1 MESWHFGMAGSRI
14 KFRQL
19 LDLLVRHEVEFII
32 VGGLAAVLEGV
43 PIFTVDLDILHRPT
57 AANTERLLRA
67 LEEIHA
73 RYRDPAGRLIL
84 PDATRLRTNRF
95 NLLSTDLGPL
105 DVLGNLGEG
114 FAYENL
120 SQRTHTYELEDL
132 RVRVL
137 ELAGVIELKERA
149 NRDKDRAV
157 LPILRHTLEM
167 KSAQAGLA
175 EEEGDEGPGT

>member
-14 KFRQL
+14 KFYQL

-43 PIFTVDLDILHRPT
+43 PIFTMDLDILHRPT
-57 AANTERLLRA
+57 EDNTERLLQA
-67 LEEIHA
+67 LVEIHA

-95 NLLSTDLGPL
+95 NLLATDLGPL
-105 DVLGNLGEG
+105 DVLSNLGAG
-114 FAYENL
+114 FAYEDL
-120 SQRTHTYELEDL
+120 EQRTNTYELGEV

-137 ELAGVIELKERA
+137 ELASIIALKEQA

-157 LPILRHTLEM
+157 LPILRRTLEM
-167 KSAQAGLA
+167 KSGKRGAAD
-175 EEEGDEGPGT
+175 EEPGT

>member
-1 MESWHFGMAGSRI
+1 MAGSRI
-14 KFRQL
+14 KFYQL

-57 AANTERLLRA
+57 DDNTERLLHA

-84 PDATRLRTNRF
+84 PNATRLRTNRF
-95 NLLSTDLGPL
+95 NLLTTDLGPL
-105 DVLGNLGEG
+105 DVIGNLGAG
-114 FAYENL
+114 FAYEDL
-120 SQRTHTYELEDL
+120 EQRTHAYALEGL

-137 ELAGVIELKERA
+137 DLASVIALKEVA

-157 LPILRHTLEM
+157 LPILRRTLEL
-167 KSAQAGLA
+167 KLRERP
-175 EEEGDEGPGT
+175 EEDKEKPDA